1 MLVNNFLVGLI
12 GFVLVLFGFL
22 VIGLI
27 VDVLIAVMVCGVEII
42 LNVYL
47 ILLMSIF
54 IELVKVFFLNN
65 VINYGILIFLGIE

>member
-27 VDVLIAVMVCGVEII
+27 VDVLIVVMVCGVEII